1 MTTRTLADSDQSCP
15 GTSSGL
21 AEVSESASHVWP
33 NVFRGNEVVWHSTTH
48 NWRLDVDNI
57 ILGEELQCSFTMRAQ
72 NCSFSVGLGT
82 QSHYVEVGHHLLSTT
97 ESSQPNFGL
106 RAHVLVHQ
114 CSQLVFQ
121 RPCHL
126 ITQKVRPATT
136 ADADSDDEQCPDPEI
151 PPAFTSVELAL
162 VNDTYE
168 NDLWAWFQKAF
179 LKNFKNA
186 VGKFFFV
193 GLGKFLLRVHPA
205 HIKKQFMSSCSTN
218 PQGDAQPG
226 NMEILITDKPRDLRQ
241 SKTPEKLC
249 QRSVADYVLY
259 DGRNKM
265 YSIVGELKSVESEAE
280 AQNVEQLIGLF
291 RKNQQAML
299 GFTCNPRAIIPRIL
313 LHRQGKLE
321 LLTLQPLSLDEQSY
335 LHSLQRLATLF
346 IAFISI
352 VNIAL

>member
-1 MTTRTLADSDQSCP
+1 MTTRTLAASDQSCP

-106 RAHVLVHQ
+106 RSHVLVHQ

-126 ITQKVRPATT
+126 ITQKGRPATT

-186 VGKFFFV
+186 AGKFFVV

-205 HIKKQFMSSCSTN
+205 HLKKQFMSSCSTN
-218 PQGDAQPG
+218 PQGGCP
-226 NMEILITDKPRDLRQ
+226 TW
-241 SKTPEKLC
+241 
-249 QRSVADYVLY
+249 
-259 DGRNKM
+259 
-265 YSIVGELKSVESEAE
+265 
-280 AQNVEQLIGLF
+280 
-291 RKNQQAML
+291 
-299 GFTCNPRAIIPRIL
+299 
-313 LHRQGKLE
+313 
-321 LLTLQPLSLDEQSY
+321 
-335 LHSLQRLATLF
+335 
-346 IAFISI
+346 
-352 VNIAL
+352 